1 MQKNIKAVLA
11 ATVAMLCL
19 CALPFAAQAGSW
31 GGTVLSKGLVYDDVY
46 GVVSGNAQMAKTVR
60 KTGETTVYELDLVAS
75 DGTVLFKTGYQT
87 DQYGDVTASK
97 DFRYKPFEPLSDGR
111 ASITGEFARSHGGMR
126 AIDTTNDKVVVA
138 NAQGRLV
145 LTDCD
150 GAAILYSDKLAIGAW
165 VRQNGIELK
174 LVDLDSGETLHTLQG
189 FQGATVVEGVYNSDD
204 GKQIDIYTNLNKH
217 TYVTVSNNRME
228 LHTEEYPGIDFDNE
242 LVYKDQ
248 FYTVRLQRNGNQI
261 AKVMITQPD
270 GSEKVISGPF
280 LSVYVQTND
289 GELPLLW
296 AQEGALTYRYFT
308 LDGTELFSGKGYASV
323 TRLAHSD
330 ASLCWTDDHGTYSYY
345 VDRPNGQAKLLET
358 VQNNNITYS
367 ALNQFIIKKT
377 DVSIG
382 DYSLAM
388 VTAILDSSGRTL
400 QTFDPN
406 EHWLI
411 ESTKTWTDQGP
422 AYLLENAELRLFQ
435 FPGLHLFNGP
445 SRYLDSKLN
454 VIKELDGRLDLDS
467 PYLIKGNLAFPLLTN
482 EHSTKHHL
490 PKKLYSANLDLMQT
504 GKYNYVVAG
513 NTIFNGQLTYV
524 GDGEGHY
531 GAINTKTQELAIPAI
546 FDSIYDMGTLDSK
559 DMLLVHKD
567 GMWYFMDTSGKAPEK
582 PSPETPSFND
592 VDASTPHKDHIAW
605 LAAEGISKGW
615 DNEDGTHSFR
625 PYDTVKRCDMAAF
638 LYRLAGE
645 PEFDENA
652 APRFSDV
659 NQNTPHRRA
668 ILWLAYKGISKG
680 WDNHDG
686 TYSFRPFEIVK
697 RCDMAAFLYR
707 LAGNPTI
714 DEGAIASFADVVA
727 DTPHREAILWLAAS
741 GVSKGWEEK
750 DGTKTFR
757 PYLDVSRCD
766 MAAFLHRMDE
776 NGLVK

>member
-11 ATVAMLCL
+11 ATVAVLCL

-46 GVVSGNAQMAKTVR
+46 GVVNGNAQMAKTVR

-111 ASITGEFARSHGGMR
+111 ASISGEFARSHGGMR
-126 AIDTTNDKVVVA
+126 AIDTTNDKVVVV

-150 GAAILYSDKLAIGAW
+150 GAAILYRDKLAIGAW

-228 LHTEEYPGIDFDNE
+228 LHTEDYPGIDFDNE

-248 FYTVRLQRNGNQI
+248 FYTVRQQRSGYQI
-261 AKVMITQPD
+261 TKVMITQPD
-270 GSEKVISGPF
+270 GSEKVINGPF
-280 LSVYVQTND
+280 RSANVQTND
-289 GELPLLW
+289 GEFPLLW

-330 ASLCWTDDHGTYSYY
+330 ASLCWTDDHGTYSFY
-345 VDRPNGQAKLLET
+345 VDRPGGQAKLLET
-358 VQNNNITYS
+358 VQSNNITYS

-411 ESTKTWTDQGP
+411 ESTKT
-422 AYLLENAELRLFQ
+422 
-435 FPGLHLFNGP
+435 
-445 SRYLDSKLN
+445 
-454 VIKELDGRLDLDS
+454 
-467 PYLIKGNLAFPLLTN
+467 
-482 EHSTKHHL
+482 
-490 PKKLYSANLDLMQT
+490 
-504 GKYNYVVAG
+504 
-513 NTIFNGQLTYV
+513 
-524 GDGEGHY
+524 
-531 GAINTKTQELAIPAI
+531 
-546 FDSIYDMGTLDSK
+546 
-559 DMLLVHKD
+559 
-567 GMWYFMDTSGKAPEK
+567 
-582 PSPETPSFND
+582 
-592 VDASTPHKDHIAW
+592 
-605 LAAEGISKGW
+605 
-615 DNEDGTHSFR
+615 
-625 PYDTVKRCDMAAF
+625 
-638 LYRLAGE
+638 
-645 PEFDENA
+645 
-652 APRFSDV
+652 
-659 NQNTPHRRA
+659 
-668 ILWLAYKGISKG
+668 
-680 WDNHDG
+680 
-686 TYSFRPFEIVK
+686 
-697 RCDMAAFLYR
+697 
-707 LAGNPTI
+707 
-714 DEGAIASFADVVA
+714 
-727 DTPHREAILWLAAS
+727 
-741 GVSKGWEEK
+741 
-750 DGTKTFR
+750 
-757 PYLDVSRCD
+757 
-766 MAAFLHRMDE
+766 
-776 NGLVK
+776 